1 MRIGLSDQCGIEI
14 NERMKASV
22 ELFGDAARALAEDRP
37 EDAKAALDEAQL
49 RIVGAVAL
57 AEWAVRLKANRRT
70 G

>member
-1 MRIGLSDQCGIEI
+1 MPNRITDQCAIEI
-14 NERMKASV
+14 CERMSASV
-22 ELFGDAARALAEDRP
+22 ELFGDANRALREDRP
-37 EDAKAALDEAQL
+37 EDAHEALKEAQL